1 MFIKSS
7 KIHHMDFKIGYLR
20 DNLEIENRENI
31 DLNNWN
37 YFQVRYN

>member
-20 DNLEIENRENI
+20 ENLEIENIENKE
-31 DLNNWN
+31 LNNSN
-37 YFQVRYN
+37 YFQVRYK